1 MIISRTKIEII
12 LNNIGVVTC
21 YVHTSQAK
29 QSAQESSVSAQ
40 EWQQEAEEWFLLEE
54 ELRDA
59 ISFLYQT
66 RRSLT
71 EFK

>member
-54 ELRDA
+54 EQRVV
-59 ISFLYQT
+59 ISSLFLMK
-66 RRSLT
+66 RNLT
-71 EFK
+71 DN